1 MTSSPM
7 TAARSQDLLDLLA
20 QVPDPQK
27 RRGRRHPLAGL
38 LAVGIEMRR
47 YIGLDILA
55 RSRHDAA
62 STNQSEEVNPDRHHR
77 IKSRTKITRRP
88 ALSNTTTA
96 DVTEGH

>member
-1 MTSSPM
+1 M

-20 QVPDPQK
+20 QVPDPRK

-62 STNQSEEVNPDRHHR
+62 STNQSEEVTLTAIHR

-88 ALSNTTTA
+88 APQTPPPRT
-96 DVTEGH
+96 